1 MNGSVKQEIGEEL
14 TPEQTN
20 RMKKILL
27 LITLSIYY
35 GCGESQCND
44 FHKIVLN
51 QQSNIIVDRNYNTEK
66 SSFAL
71 GTLKLKGRNL
81 ETNKSEYFHP
91 DTRGWQPFAQ
101 YISKGDTVLKK
112 KGEAIM
118 YIYKKDSIVS
128 ISYENFCDKT
138 KFSQDKVLNIFRR
151 DSVK

>member
-1 MNGSVKQEIGEEL
+1 
-14 TPEQTN
+14 
-20 RMKKILL
+20 MKKILL
-27 LITLSIYY
+27 LLILSMFC

-44 FHKIVLN
+44 FNKIVLK
-51 QQSNIIVDRNYNTEK
+51 QQSNIIIDRNYNTEK

-101 YISKGDTVLKK
+101 YISIGDTVIKK

-118 YIYKKDSIVS
+118 YIYKKDTIVS

-138 KFSQDKVLNIFRR
+138 KYDQNQVLKIMVR
-151 DSVK
+151 DSIK